1 MHGSYNFNGSV
12 RVNINNQNAVNWGP
26 MRGNNTTSTLDINK
40 ENETSGG
47 NDSKVL
53 ALANLAHQHGQNC
66 NHGLPHGGYDIQRI
80 MDGQMHQE
88 LKDSLICGICL
99 EIPIDPMECDNC
111 RKLFCKAC
119 IAKWPKSCPFQC
131 PGQLRVRPCSHILR
145 EFIQILQITCNYC
158 EELVLF
164 SQIQEHEEWCKKDK
178 CANKQCQM
186 ILEHRSRKEFQYN
199 EKTIQ
204 VCDDV
209 CYQMC
214 RLQLA
219 MKGKNHD
226 QAILFF

>member
-1 MHGSYNFNGSV
+1 MGPNRSNPIHGSYNFNGSV
-12 RVNINNQNAVNWGP
+12 RVNVNNQNAVNWGP
-26 MRGNNTTSTLDINK
+26 ARNNPTLDVPKETDNRAQQNPHAGDNK
-40 ENETSGG
+40 SIPNI
-47 NDSKVL
+47 
-53 ALANLAHQHGQNC
+53 AHQNGQNY
-66 NHGLPHGGYDIQRI
+66 NQGHTHGGYDIQRI

-164 SQIQEHEEWCKKDK
+164 SQI
-178 CANKQCQM
+178 
-186 ILEHRSRKEFQYN
+186 
-199 EKTIQ
+199 
-204 VCDDV
+204 
-209 CYQMC
+209 
-214 RLQLA
+214 
-219 MKGKNHD
+219 
-226 QAILFF
+226 